1 LILTTESSLSEV
13 HSPSMLKLC
22 LGDYADIYMNK
33 ITPPD
38 VEKEAESIHS
48 KKGDGN
54 LVKMEGSVK
63 EWE

>member
-1 LILTTESSLSEV
+1 
-13 HSPSMLKLC
+13 MLKLC

-38 VEKEAESIHS
+38 EEKEAESIQS

-63 EWE
+63 EWQ